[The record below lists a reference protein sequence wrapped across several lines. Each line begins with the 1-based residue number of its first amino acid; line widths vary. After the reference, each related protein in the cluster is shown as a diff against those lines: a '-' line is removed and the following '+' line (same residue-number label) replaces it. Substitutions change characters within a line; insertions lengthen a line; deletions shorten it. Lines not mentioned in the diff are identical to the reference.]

1 MTAAFPLI
9 GHGAQS
15 ERFQKARA
23 SGRLHHG
30 WIFQGPSG
38 IGKSVFARRIAG
50 LMLGAASVDAP
61 EDDKVMQLILSG
73 GHPDLKWITRGLNE
87 KGKLR
92 QDIAVDQIR
101 EMNQFFSLRP
111 ALSGWRVGVIDSLDE
126 MNVSGMNALLK
137 TLEEPPAN
145 ALLIL
150 ISHATQP
157 ILPTIRSR
165 CQVLRLYPLSED
177 DTRTVLSGHDLNMDL
192 ALDLAPGRPGYGIE
206 LSKTSGAK
214 AVQAARALL
223 RNVRKPASGVLSA
236 ALTST
241 LADDGSLQAFSDT
254 LMSWVAEK
262 ADGEPELSH
271 TWLAMHQVRATARDL
286 NLTPIQTATKLFS
299 VLQDGV
305 KTVSA

>member
-1 MTAAFPLI
+1 
-9 GHGAQS
+9 
-15 ERFQKARA
+15 
-23 SGRLHHG
+23 
-30 WIFQGPSG
+30 
-38 IGKSVFARRIAG
+38 
-50 LMLGAASVDAP
+50 
-61 EDDKVMQLILSG
+61 
-73 GHPDLKWITRGLNE
+73 
-87 KGKLR
+87 
-92 QDIAVDQIR
+92 
-101 EMNQFFSLRP
+101 
-111 ALSGWRVGVIDSLDE
+111 
-126 MNVSGMNALLK
+126 
-137 TLEEPPAN
+137 
-145 ALLIL
+145 
-150 ISHATQP
+150 
-157 ILPTIRSR
+157 
-165 CQVLRLYPLSED
+165 
-177 DTRTVLSGHDLNMDL
+177 MDL

-223 RNVRKPASGVLSA
+223 RNVPKPASGVLSA